1 MAIHLVLSS
10 KSFTGIRFKAPRPP
24 DHSTFRVTNNQAEV
38 ATLVVF
44 NGDVLVRRHDD
55 LSLPVGKWTGRQWDI
70 VSVENRHLL
79 ISVIQQN
86 APLSEQGISGLS
98 VSR

>member
-1 MAIHLVLSS
+1 MVRVIICHQLNTKTNIISGSEVSRLSVAIHLVLSS

-55 LSLPVGKWTGRQWDI
+55 LSLPVGKWTGR
-70 VSVENRHLL
+70 
-79 ISVIQQN
+79 
-86 APLSEQGISGLS
+86 
-98 VSR
+98 